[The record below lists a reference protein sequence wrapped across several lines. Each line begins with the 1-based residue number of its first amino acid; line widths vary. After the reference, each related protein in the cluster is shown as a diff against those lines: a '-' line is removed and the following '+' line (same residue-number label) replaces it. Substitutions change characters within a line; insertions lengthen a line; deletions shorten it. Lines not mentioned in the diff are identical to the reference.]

1 MTTNEKTSTD
11 GMDARVER
19 GERKMATNG
28 KMRAA
33 RKIALVSGVFFII
46 TIIPAP
52 IAAFILYAPVL
63 NDPDYIV
70 GGGGADTS
78 VRLGAFLEVIIA
90 IAIIG
95 TAVTLFPI
103 VKRQNE
109 GFALGYVAARVLE
122 STVIVVGIISVLS
135 VVTLRQ
141 DLAGA
146 AGADAA
152 SLTSAGKSLVA
163 IHDWTFL
170 LGPGLL
176 PGVNGILLGY
186 LMYTSRLVPRPL
198 ALLGLVGGPLLFASG
213 IAVLLGVIEAG
224 SVWQGIASIPVAAFE
239 VTLGIWLIVKG
250 FYPSAVASLST
261 NPDDGVLT
269 GVHQPAVVPS
279 SGRVTSK
286 G

>member
-1 MTTNEKTSTD
+1 MSSH
-11 GMDARVER
+11 
-19 GERKMATNG
+19 
-28 KMRAA
+28 
-33 RKIALVSGVFFII
+33 RKIALVTGVFFIF

-63 NDPDYIV
+63 NDPNYIV
-70 GGGGADTS
+70 GAGADTI
-78 VRLGAFLEVIIA
+78 VKLGAFLEVIIA

-141 DLAGA
+141 DFAGA

-152 SLTSAGKSLVA
+152 SLTTAGKSLVA

-170 LGPGLL
+170 FGPGLM

-213 IAVLLGVIEAG
+213 IAVLFGVIEVG
-224 SVWQGIASIPVAAFE
+224 SVWQGISTLPVAAFE
-239 VTLGIWLIVKG
+239 VLLGIWLIVKG
-250 FYPSAVASLST
+250 FNPSAPLLRGSAT
-261 NPDDGVLT
+261 
-269 GVHQPAVVPS
+269 
-279 SGRVTSK
+279 
-286 G
+286 